1 LIAGIAVPPTLT
13 KNKTESI
20 VERTPPPEG
29 YRIAIL
35 LALVSI
41 TMLFLA
47 LTSAYIF
54 NRANTHPIVM
64 PRVLW
69 LSTALITASS
79 LTIELA
85 RRSLRRRREGGF
97 KLWLAVTMVLGLGFL
112 GAQFAAWHHLVESGF
127 YINRNFYN
135 GQAYI
140 RNFHSSYAYIFTGLH
155 GVHLLGGLVALAYL
169 MARAQEKWTAV
180 RRLVSVDVTALYW
193 HFLDGLWIYLLALL
207 FFWK

>member
-1 LIAGIAVPPTLT
+1 VPPTLT
-13 KNKTESI
+13 KNKTGEPSI

-41 TMLFLA
+41 TMFFLA

-54 NRANTHPIVM
+54 NRANTQPIVM

-69 LSTALITASS
+69 LSTALIIASS
-79 LTIELA
+79 LTMELA
-85 RRSLRRRREGGF
+85 RRSLRLRREGGF
-97 KLWLAVTMVLGLGFL
+97 KLWLALTMALGLGFL
-112 GAQFAAWHHLVESGF
+112 GAQLTGWHHLVESGF
-127 YINRNFYN
+127 YITTDFYN
-135 GQAYI
+135 GSDYV
-140 RNFHSSYAYIFTGLH
+140 RNFRSSYAYIFTGLH

-169 MARAQEKWTAV
+169 MTRAQGKWTAV
-180 RRLVSVDVTALYW
+180 RRRVSVDATALYW